1 MLFGYVT
8 VDKSEMLGKDF
19 ETYKAIYC
27 SLCKQLGKDYSF
39 LTRFILSYDC
49 TFYAVI
55 ALSLADKCCGFC
67 SGKCK
72 FNPLKKCNYIKS
84 GEAALSK
91 AAALSVVS
99 VYYKLKDNIADG
111 GFFEK
116 LLCYLMMPFFSHW
129 RKKALKNHPE
139 IESVVA
145 KMSSAQFEVEKDK
158 LCFIDKAAEP
168 TANMLSDV
176 LALLIENDDQKSE
189 EKRRVLSSFG
199 YFLGKWIYLID
210 AANDF
215 DDDLKNGNF
224 NPYIIAYGEDK
235 TQHLS
240 DINSSLD
247 HCLSECLLSYNLLEI
262 QHFNRIVDNVLIYG
276 LPKKQKSVLYKDKEL
291 KYGE

>member
-1 MLFGYVT
+1 M
-8 VDKSEMLGKDF
+8 DKSEMLGKDF
-19 ETYKAIYC
+19 EAYKAIYC

-55 ALSLADKCCGFC
+55 ALSLTDNCCGFC

-84 GEAALSK
+84 GEEALSK
-91 AAALSVVS
+91 AAALSIVS

-111 GFFEK
+111 SFFEK

-129 RKKALKNHPE
+129 RKKALKKYPE
-139 IESVVA
+139 IEKAVA
-145 KMSSAQFEVEKDK
+145 KMSFAQFEVEKDK
-158 LCFIDKAAEP
+158 SCSIDKAAEP

-176 LALLIENDDQKSE
+176 LTLLVDDDDEKSGQ
-189 EKRRVLSSFG
+189 KRRVLSSFG

-215 DDDLKNGNF
+215 EDDLKKGCF
-224 NPYIIAYGEDK
+224 NPYIIAYGNDK
-235 TQHLS
+235 VLHLS

-262 QHFNRIVDNVLIYG
+262 KHFNRIVDNVLIYG
-276 LPKKQKSVLYKDKEL
+276 LPKKQKSILYKEKEL
-291 KYGE
+291 KHGE